1 VATKKSLLSGS
12 LYGLQLQF
20 YIGYD
25 DRLSTFNAIYGKGGF
40 LKVEN
45 SSKLL
50 DDTLDGI
57 FLAPGKYSVPVNFWA
72 NSNELKNS
80 FHLKSRTI
88 NN

>member
-1 VATKKSLLSGS
+1 MATKKSLLSGS
-12 LYGLQLQF
+12 LYGLQIQF

-45 SSKLL
+45 SSVLL

-57 FLAPGKYSVPVNFWA
+57 FLAPGKFKTLFILMFKRSGLLFVQIKQVPV
-72 NSNELKNS
+72 
-80 FHLKSRTI
+80 HI
-88 NN
+88 

>member
-12 LYGLQLQF
+12 LYGLQIQL
-20 YIGYD
+20 YVGYD

-45 SSKLL
+45 SSVLV

-57 FLAPGKYSVPVNFWA
+57 FLAPGMTSLFFFFNLNAEVYF
-72 NSNELKNS
+72 
-80 FHLKSRTI
+80 
-88 NN
+88 